1 MSLRRAGTLAF
12 ALALTACH
20 TVTMEPQPAD
30 LVFATFNSTTGVIP
44 VPNDLVIQKA
54 ATATPSAS
62 LPAAQIEVLQG
73 YAKSGGFPSDVEVKI
88 DIPLSQLRWNAALN
102 GGAGAYET
110 VTPAPSIDPASV
122 TASTVT
128 LLKVD
133 GGAVTPVAYEAVTST
148 PGKLTLRKPLAAGTT
163 SGPRRWAGGRYVVAL
178 RGGPSGVKTT
188 DGMVVNADQAIA
200 LAIQNLDLSIKE
212 NQPPGFPPELAGQV
226 NALAFTLWNK
236 LTWQASASG
245 AWTPGPDAGVTA
257 AFPAVD
263 SVFPYRETA
272 VLATFAIDRSAH
284 VALDS
289 AAGQVPFPS
298 DFLLEQNPANCPTG
312 VAPCVVN
319 NPAFGPAAQG
329 LRTLDGFTTTGL
341 LTATLTGP
349 VTAASV
355 TWGNVHLF
363 ELPSGGLPVRV
374 KDLSL
379 SSGALPTAG
388 GANYVTQPPG
398 TSAGGFTTTMVL
410 APAVPADLTGLGLGK
425 FYLPPLKEKTRY
437 AVVVTKRVTNA
448 DGSAMTRS
456 AAGNI
461 ILGTTAPLYGPSPA
475 DPDCATDPAGA
486 ACTKIPYVS
495 GLDLATAQGLQ
506 ALRDGLAPL
515 LANLS
520 TFTGG
525 ASSKDD
531 VAMVYTIST
540 QSVTGTSLGLAS
552 APFSVEAGA
561 GAAIFAGTGI
571 APAPTPPGVPTGGIQ
586 GFYSLTFNTADLI
599 DKATGALRPTLQSDL
614 ASPTVFPTLVKPLHA
629 LVAVPD
635 PAAVPLCPGAYG
647 LPAGTRCAK
656 LVVVGHGLNGDK
668 TTTYALASALAS
680 QGFIVAGIDFPLHG
694 ERNWCGAD
702 ADCTTDGTANG
713 FCDKTAQYTTAGSID
728 DFSSSAG
735 QGDANRPGICANGS
749 VPRPAGSRYLIGSNF
764 FRTRDTF
771 RQTAFDMTA
780 LGLAMARP
788 PTVPQPAGNPLSA
801 VLTPL
806 GMVVDPA
813 TILYEGISWGAFNGA
828 SIMAT
833 NPRFSRGVLSVGGG
847 TIVDVFSTSPSFQ
860 PGLDALMATLIPGYS
875 RAAVTP
881 GDPAFNPAVY
891 AQYNQLLQVAKWI
904 LDPAD
909 PINYAQRIRTS
920 PLPNLLANPS
930 GTVAQVPKEVFTQ
943 VAQGDTVVPNPTNFL
958 LDVLIDGVN
967 TLYTDDDPAGGP
979 APHGMLA
986 TSAQVQI
993 DAALYLVDP
1002 AAISLPATKAV
1013 AFP

>member
-1 MSLRRAGTLAF
+1 MSLRRAGTLVV

-20 TVTMEPQPAD
+20 DVTMDGQPAD

-44 VPNDLVIQKA
+44 IPNDLVIQKA
-54 ATATPSAS
+54 ATAAPSAS

-73 YAKSGGFPSDVEVKI
+73 YARSGGFPSDVEVKI
-88 DIPLSQLRWNAALN
+88 DIPFNHLRWNATLN

-110 VTPAPSIDPASV
+110 VAAPSIDPSTV
-122 TASTVT
+122 TASTVA

-133 GGAVTPVAYEAVTST
+133 GGAVTPVAYEAVTT
-148 PGKLTLRKPLAAGTT
+148 TAGKLTLRKPAAGAV
-163 SGPRRWAGGRYVVAL
+163 RRWAGGRYVVAV

-188 DGMVVNADQAIA
+188 DGMPVNADQAIS

-236 LTWQASASG
+236 LTWQANAAG

-263 SVFPYRETA
+263 TVFPYGETA
-272 VLATFAIDRSAH
+272 VLATFAIDKSAH

-289 AAGQVPFPS
+289 AAAQVPFPS

-312 VAPCVVN
+312 VAPCIVN

-341 LTATLTGP
+341 LTASLTGP
-349 VTAASV
+349 VTASSI

-363 ELPSGGLPVRV
+363 ELPAGGLPVRL

-388 GANYVTQPPG
+388 GASYVTQPPG
-398 TSAGGFTTTMVL
+398 TSSGGFTTTLVL
-410 APAVPADLTGLGLGK
+410 APAVLADLTGSGLGK
-425 FYLPPLKEKTRY
+425 YALPPLKEKTQY
-437 AVVVTKRVTNA
+437 AVVVTKRVLNA
-448 DGSAMTRS
+448 DGTAMTRS
-456 AAGNI
+456 AAGNV
-461 ILGTTAPLYGPSPA
+461 ILSTTAPLYGPGPGG
-475 DPDCATDPAGA
+475 TEV
-486 ACTKIPYVS
+486 PYVS
-495 GLDLATAQGLQ
+495 GLDLATAKGLQ
-506 ALRDGLAPL
+506 ALRDGLTPL

-525 ASSKDD
+525 ASTKDD
-531 VAMVYTIST
+531 VAMVYTIRT
-540 QSVTGTSLGLAS
+540 QSVTGTSLSLAS

-561 GAAIFAGTGI
+561 GAAIFAGTGL
-571 APAPTPPGVPTGGIQ
+571 APLATPPGVPTAGIQ
-586 GFYSLTFNTADLI
+586 GFYNLTFNSADLI
-599 DKATGALRPTLQSDL
+599 DKATGALRPTLAADL
-614 ASPTVFPTLVKPLHA
+614 ASPTVFPTLIKPLHA

-635 PAAVPLCPGAYG
+635 PAGVPLCPVAYG
-647 LPAGTRCAK
+647 LPAGFRCPK
-656 LVVVGHGLNGDK
+656 LVVVGHGLNGNN

-713 FCDKTAQYTTAGSID
+713 TCDKTGAFTTAGSID
-728 DFSSSAG
+728 DFSLSAG
-735 QGDANRPGICANGS
+735 QGDATRPGICANGS
-749 VPRPAGSRYLIGSNF
+749 VPRAAGSRYLIGSNF

-771 RQTAFDMTA
+771 RQTAFDVAA
-780 LGLAMARP
+780 LGLAVARP

-806 GMVVDPA
+806 GMAVDPA
-813 TILYEGISWGAFNGA
+813 TILYEGVSWGAMNGS

-833 NPRFSRGVLSVGGG
+833 NPRISRAVLSVGGG
-847 TIVDVFSTSPSFQ
+847 TLVDVFSTSPSFQ

-881 GDPAFNPAVY
+881 GDPAFNPTVY

-920 PLPNLLANPS
+920 PLPNLLANPD
-930 GTVAQVPKEVFTQ
+930 GTVAQAPKEIFAQ
-943 VAQGDTVVPNPTNFL
+943 IAQGDTVVPNPTNDL
-958 LDVLIDGVN
+958 LDLLIGG
-967 TLYTDDDPAGGP
+967 TITRYTDDDPAGGP

-986 TSAQVQI
+986 TNAQVQI

-1002 AAISLPATKAV
+1002 TAITLPATKAV
-1013 AFP
+1013 TFP